1 MSIVALK
8 RKTQAKYNNLS
19 VGRPQFSL
27 NGGHR
32 SQGYVGQDNLGRYLS
47 RTIYGGNVP
56 KGHGGCCGT
65 YAQSITAN
73 AGMINLENPNVI
85 KTSVINTRGMLD
97 TKYRWIRRPDPFS
110 VVKPDTNNNI
120 TEQSS
125 YIKNKSRKSL
135 DCSVSDK
142 TVPNPACGPCANL
155 PGFNYSAS
163 RNVINTANIAGDPSQ
178 VKKLTQS
185 QSEYIERVFHRKC
198 QQNDIV
204 YVASKTNG
212 TPFACG

>member
-1 MSIVALK
+1 MSIVVLK

-56 KGHGGCCGT
+56 KGNGGCCGT
-65 YAQSITAN
+65 YTQSITAN
-73 AGMINLENPNVI
+73 AGMITTENPNII
-85 KTSVINTRGMLD
+85 KPSVKSTRGMLD
-97 TKYRWIRRPDPFS
+97 TKYRWVRRPQPFA

-120 TEQSS
+120 TDHSS
-125 YIKNKSRKSL
+125 YITNLSRKSI
-135 DCSVSDK
+135 DCTAVNK
-142 TVPNPACGPCANL
+142 TFPNPACGPCAKL
-155 PGFNYSAS
+155 PGFSSTAS
-163 RNVINTANIAGDPSQ
+163 RNVINTATVISDPSQ
-178 VKKLTQS
+178 VKSLSLS

-198 QQNDIV
+198 QQNDIT
-204 YVASKTNG
+204 YVSKETKG
-212 TPFACG
+212 TPFTCG